1 MDMFTM
7 VYPNCAGLDV
17 HKKFVVVCRL
27 VVDEQGNTLRELR
40 QFSTMTADLENMADW
55 LLAGGCTHVAMESTG
70 VYWQPIHNILENRLE
85 IFLVNAQSIKRMP
98 GRKTDVKDAEWIATL
113 MQHGLLQRSFIPCR
127 AQRELR
133 DLTRYRQSLV
143 EERSRFANRL
153 QKVLEGTN
161 IKLSSVVTDIQGESA
176 QAMLQALLNGQED
189 PKVLAELA
197 KGRLRSKR
205 AELERALVGCITAH
219 HRFMLSELL
228 VQLDFLDEQIAKVE
242 ARIEG
247 QLAQMP
253 EYLEAIELLDTIP
266 GVSRQLATM
275 IVAEIGID
283 MSRFPSDRHLTAWAG
298 VAPGN
303 NETGG
308 KRRSGKTRK
317 GNRYLQRGL
326 VLAARAAARTKHTY
340 LRSLYHRLAA
350 RRGKGR
356 AAVAVGRTILQAAYF
371 MLKRGEAYHD
381 LGEDYLDRMDRE
393 RTSRR
398 LIKRLQALGFDVAV
412 KDQTATAHDERPDS
426 DSVLPRAA

>member
-1 MDMFTM
+1 MDMLTM